1 MTSRTKGRNLQFS
14 VARRLVIDYLW
25 ASAGMARV
33 SVTRSVKLSDVMSVR
48 RLHAEPPSL
57 TAIFVK
63 AFALVAV
70 ETPELRRVYMKWPW
84 PHLHEYADNTVN
96 IAHEVQIMGDTALLP
111 LRLRQPELLSLRLL
125 SECIRQA
132 ADEPIEAS
140 RFYRY
145 LFAYARYPVVLRR
158 PIAALCLN
166 VPRLR
171 RYIFGTYSISSVSR
185 WQGELGQTIA
195 PVACLLSYGPIDSS
209 GHVRVRLN
217 FDHRI
222 FDGAFAAR
230 VLTRLDQ
237 VLNSSLLQELRDLGV
252 TGDGPV
258 IDNVRTDR
266 AVVPR

>member
-1 MTSRTKGRNLQFS
+1 MTSRAKGRNLQFS
-14 VARRLVIDYLW
+14 VARRLIIDYVW
-25 ASAGMARV
+25 ASADMARV
-33 SVTRSVKLSDVMSVR
+33 NVTRRVKLSDLISVR
-48 RLHAEPPSL
+48 RVLADPPSL

-96 IAHEVQIMGDTALLP
+96 IAHEVQIMGDIGILP
-111 LRLRQPELLSLRLL
+111 LRLRQPELLSVRLL
-125 SECIRQA
+125 SKHIRQA
-132 ADEPIEAS
+132 TDEPIEES
-140 RFYRY
+140 RFYRS
-145 LFAYARYPVVLRR
+145 LFAYARCPVFLRR
-158 PIAALCLN
+158 PIAVLCLN
-166 VPRLR
+166 VPRMR

-230 VLTRLDQ
+230 VLTRLEQ
-237 VLNSSLLQELRDLGV
+237 VLNSSLLQELRDLAS
-252 TGDGPV
+252 
-258 IDNVRTDR
+258 R
-266 AVVPR
+266 ATAPLSIMREPTTL